1 MPNQL
6 ALEICVESV
15 DHALAAECGGAQRIE
30 LCSDLPSGGITPSA
44 GLMQTVRRH
53 VKVPIHV
60 LIRPRAGNF
69 CYTHHELEIIRDDI
83 QAAKRFGMDGIVL
96 GSLHEDTRI
105 NIEQTKSLVELAHP
119 LPVTFHR
126 AFDASANLEMS
137 LEEIIHTGASRILTS
152 GGKARAVDA
161 LSTLARLVQAARERI
176 LLMPCGGID
185 SGNIVRIARTT
196 RAHEFH
202 TSVGVSRSNARAGDG
217 TDQRDQAASHVRR
230 SLFEEQVAKLASLL
244 ASVSDA
250 GASHDEQVR

>member
-1 MPNQL
+1 MPRQL
-6 ALEICVESV
+6 ALEICAESV
-15 DHALAAECGGAQRIE
+15 YHALAAEYGGAQRVE

-53 VKVPIHV
+53 VDVPIHV

-69 CYTHHELEIIRDDI
+69 CYTHHELEIMRDDI
-83 QAAKRFGMDGIVL
+83 QAAKRLGMDGIVL

-137 LEEIIHTGASRILTS
+137 LEEIIQTGASRILTS

-161 LSTLARLVQAARERI
+161 LSTLARLVEVARERI

-185 SGNIVRIARTT
+185 SGNIVRIARATL
-196 RAHEFH
+196 AHEFH
-202 TSVGVSRSNARAGDG
+202 ISVRGYCSNATGRDG
-217 TDQRDQAASHVRR
+217 IDQRDPADPHIRP

-244 ASVSDA
+244 ASVSNA
-250 GASHDEQVR
+250 G

>member
-15 DHALAAECGGAQRIE
+15 DHALAAESGGAQRVE

-44 GLMQTVRRH
+44 GLMQTVRRQ
-53 VKVPIHV
+53 VDIPIHV
-60 LIRPRAGNF
+60 LIRPRAGDF
-69 CYTHHELEIIRDDI
+69 CYTHHELEIMRDDI
-83 QAAKRFGMDGIVL
+83 EAAKRFGMDGIVL
-96 GSLHEDTRI
+96 GSLHEDSRI
-105 NIEQTKSLVELAHP
+105 NIEQTKSLVELANP

-126 AFDASANLEMS
+126 AFDASANLEVA
-137 LEEIIHTGASRILTS
+137 LEEIIQTGASRILTS
-152 GGKARAVDA
+152 GGKARAIDA

-196 RAHEFH
+196 LAHEFH
-202 TSVGVSRSNARAGDG
+202 TSVGVSRSNATGGDG
-217 TDQRDQAASHVRR
+217 TNQRDYATSRTGPF
-230 SLFEEQVAKLASLL
+230 SFEEQVAKMASLL
-244 ASVSDA
+244 ASVSDV

>member
-1 MPNQL
+1 MPRQL

-15 DHALAAECGGAQRIE
+15 DHALAAECGGAQRVE

-53 VKVPIHV
+53 VHLPIHV
-60 LIRPRAGNF
+60 LIRPRSGNF
-69 CYTHHELEIIRDDI
+69 CYSHHELEVMRDDI

-137 LEEIIHTGASRILTS
+137 LEEIIQTGAARILTS

-161 LSTLARLVQAARERI
+161 LSMLARLVEAARERI

-196 RAHEFH
+196 LAHEFH
-202 TSVGVSRSNARAGDG
+202 TSVGVSRSNAAGGDG
-217 TDQRDQAASHVRR
+217 TDQHRRAASHSGP
-230 SLFEEQVAKLASLL
+230 SLFEEQVAKLSRLL
-244 ASVSDA
+244 ASVSDV
-250 GASHDEQVR
+250 GAAHDEPVR